1 MAFAALILQAAVL
14 LLVSVVSVG
23 GLILAAT

>member
-1 MAFAALILQAAVL
+1 MAFAGLILQAAVL
-14 LLVSVVSVG
+14 LLVSAVSIG